1 MSKWIDADLVD
12 RQIMIRR
19 VSDEKHFADSA
30 AEKDWWVTLCLK
42 AIFSLPYAPYM
53 LFKGGTSLSK
63 GWNIISR
70 FFGRHRPD
78 YIAAVFLGTIAI
90 AVCQLRK

>member
-1 MSKWIDADLVD
+1 MSKWIDAYLID

-30 AEKDWWVTLCLK
+30 AEKDWWVKLCLK

-63 GWNIISR
+63 VLATYIYDRTSALTYDEIIQR
-70 FFGRHRPD
+70 MEK
-78 YIAAVFLGTIAI
+78 
-90 AVCQLRK
+90 LREQFRNT